1 MKNNQIYLFALLSM
15 LLIFGCKNEK
25 DASTEA
31 PVYDLVILN
40 GRVIDPETKTDT
52 ILHIGVNGQS
62 IEKVSSS
69 LLKGTKTIDASGK
82 TVSPGFIDLHSHS
95 PFPLGES
102 FQVRDG
108 ATTLLDLEAG
118 AYPYMEYGY
127 HIKDSAR
134 ANFGASTAHGFA
146 RIKVIEGKDQ
156 AYITSRELQGM
167 VPGQAF
173 TKIATTEQV
182 EKMRKLIDED
192 LNKGGIGIGLLLDYM
207 SPAISDEELKMVFEV
222 AKKNEVV
229 IFVHSRRGPN
239 GDIAGLNELI
249 DLSIETGGAAHIC
262 HINANAMGEVGNWLD
277 AIDAANA
284 KGADISAEMFPYTA
298 GSTGISADVF
308 NRDWQTIFNITY
320 EDVQWSETGE
330 WFTKESW
337 EDKRKNNPEGMIIHH
352 YMKDDWIKTALK
364 YPTMMVGSDGMPA
377 ITMDVKSNPNL
388 TSSFTRLLTYYVRDE
403 KTISLNDAIA
413 KASYLPA
420 KRLESFAPAFKKK
433 GRIQEGADADI
444 LIFNLDDLKVNASYT
459 DPYVASTG
467 WDYVI
472 VNGAVAVENDQLTN
486 NRAGKRVTANK

>member
-1 MKNNQIYLFALLSM
+1 MKTIKLLVLSILSLSVLIGCNNQ
-15 LLIFGCKNEK
+15 K
-25 DASTEA
+25 STSTDA

-40 GRVIDPETKTDT
+40 GRVIDPETKTDS

-62 IEKVSSS
+62 IEKVSPVI
-69 LLKGTKTIDASGK
+69 LRGTKTIDATGK
-82 TVSPGFIDLHSHS
+82 TVSPGFIDLHTHS

-146 RIKVIEGKDQ
+146 RIKVIEGKNQ
-156 AYITSRELQGM
+156 AYITSRDLQGM
-167 VPGQAF
+167 VPGEAF
-173 TKIATTEQV
+173 TKIATSEQI
-182 EKMRKLIDED
+182 EEMRKLIDED
-192 LNKGGIGIGLLLDYM
+192 LKKGGIGIGLLLDYM

-222 AKKNEVV
+222 ARKNEVV

-239 GDIAGLNELI
+239 GDITGLTELI
-249 DLSIETGGAAHIC
+249 DLSLETGGSVHIC

-277 AIDAANA
+277 AIDVANA
-284 KGADISAEMFPYTA
+284 KGADISAEIFPYTA

-308 NRDWQTIFNITY
+308 SRDWQTIFNITY

-337 EDKRKNNPEGMIIHH
+337 EDKRKNYPEGMIIHH
-352 YMKDDWIKTALK
+352 YMKDEWIKKALK
-364 YPTMMVGSDGMPA
+364 YPDMMVGSDGMPA

-420 KRLESFAPAFKKK
+420 KRLERFAPSFKKK

-459 DPYVASTG
+459 DPYKASTG
-467 WDYVI
+467 WSFVI
-472 VNGAVAVENDQLTN
+472 VNGEVVVENDQLTN
-486 NRAGKRVTANK
+486 NTAGKRVTANK